1 MITLED
7 ILSIATSDITIMDG
21 IYAAMIINHDFDMWR
36 YYDAQFLNKKVTK
49 INAHG
54 NRIRV
59 WLEM

>member
-21 IYAAMIINHDFDMWR
+21 IFNHDFDMRR
-36 YYDAQFLNKKVTK
+36 YYDTQFLNKRVTK
-49 INAHG
+49 IDTHG
-54 NRIRV
+54 DRIRV